1 MVHEDKR
8 FAKVERVDTM
18 VLLVVQDNIVIP
30 HLILSSQKKFIDV
43 MECKSSFFFMLPKLI
58 IIMRQLLHTGVLI
71 LIHFKTRGQVFSNQ
85 RSMMQ
90 GTNILCF
97 NLQLILFLN
106 LVISIDGF

>member
-1 MVHEDKR
+1 MVHEDKQ

-30 HLILSSQKKFIDV
+30 HIDFVIPKNVYWCDGVQIFIFLHASKVDYYN
-43 MECKSSFFFMLPKLI
+43 ET
-58 IIMRQLLHTGVLI
+58 RLHTGVLI
-71 LIHFKTRGQVFSNQ
+71 LIHFKTWGQVFSNQ

-90 GTNILCF
+90 GTKILCF

-106 LVISIDGF
+106 LVINIEGF